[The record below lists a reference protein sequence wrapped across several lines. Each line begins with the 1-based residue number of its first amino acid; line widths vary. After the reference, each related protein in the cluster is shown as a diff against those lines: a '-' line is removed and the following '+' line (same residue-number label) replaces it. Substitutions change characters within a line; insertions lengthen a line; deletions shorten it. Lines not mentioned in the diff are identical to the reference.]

1 MKTAP
6 RRSRGIT
13 LIELLATIV
22 VMSTVTAVVIPML
35 DDGAGARLSAALTVL
50 KDDLEQARHRTV
62 TDPDRPVI
70 LVLDEDGRGWTLA
83 EEPTGAPIVRHDG
96 RPWSVRFGEGMAT
109 SLHDLRVERED
120 GGDRVAF
127 DGEGVV
133 LEDAPPRLTIASPD
147 RRRTIEVGLVSGLI
161 RPLPESTTGG

>member
-1 MKTAP
+1 MMKIAT
-6 RRSRGIT
+6 RRHGIT

-22 VMSTVTAVVIPML
+22 VMTTITALVIPML
-35 DDGAGARLSAALTVL
+35 DDGAGARLAAAMTVL

-62 TDPDRPVI
+62 TDPERPVA
-70 LVLDEDGRGWTLA
+70 LVLDEDGRGWSLMETGS
-83 EEPTGAPIVRHDG
+83 GAPIARHDG

-109 SLHDLRVERED
+109 SLDDLRVERTD

-133 LEDAPPRLTIASPD
+133 LEDVPPQLTIASPD

-161 RPLPESTTGG
+161 RPLPEDVAGE

>member
-1 MKTAP
+1 MSVTP
-6 RRSRGIT
+6 TRRGIT
-13 LIELLATIV
+13 LVELLATIAV
-22 VMSTVTAVVIPML
+22 ITMVGVMVIPML
-35 DDGAGARLSAALTVL
+35 DDNAGARLAAAMTVL
-50 KDDLEQARHRTV
+50 KDDLEQARHRTI
-62 TDPDRPVI
+62 TDPARPVS

-83 EEPTGAPIVRHDG
+83 EGSEQRPISRHDG
-96 RPWSVRFGEGMAT
+96 RPWSVRFGEGIAA
-109 SLHDLRVERED
+109 SLVDLRVERDD

-133 LEDAPPRLTIASPD
+133 LEDAPPRLTIATPE

>member
-1 MKTAP
+1 MTRTPA
-6 RRSRGIT
+6 RRGLT
-13 LIELLATIV
+13 LIELLATIL
-22 VMSTVTAVVIPML
+22 VMTTITALVIPLL
-35 DDGAGARLSAALTVL
+35 DDGAGARLAAAMTVL

-62 TDPDRPVI
+62 TDPDRPVA

-83 EEPTGAPIVRHDG
+83 EESTGAPIVRHDG

-109 SLHDLRVERED
+109 GLHDLRVERSD

-133 LEDAPPRLTIASPD
+133 LEDVPPRLTIVAPD
-147 RRRTIEVGLVSGLI
+147 RRRSIEVGLVSGLI
-161 RPLPESTTGG
+161 RPLPEEILAE